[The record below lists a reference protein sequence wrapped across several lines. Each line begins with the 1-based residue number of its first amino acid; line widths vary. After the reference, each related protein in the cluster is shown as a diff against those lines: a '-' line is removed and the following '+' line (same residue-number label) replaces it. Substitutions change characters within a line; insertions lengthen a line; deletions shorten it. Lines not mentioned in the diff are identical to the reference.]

1 MSSNCAAGGSTSVR
15 VAWCAA
21 LAAGCTT
28 AAAGPDPAKVATHGA
43 APFAVQLERLAKLQH
58 GIDLIAPPAGVDP
71 VVWQA
76 MIPKDNQPTAARIEL
91 GRKLYFDARLSADG
105 TVACATCHDVTR
117 GFADRRPVSE
127 GIGDKLGRRSAPTT
141 LNAALLT
148 SQFWDG
154 RAATLEAQAIL
165 PIVNPIE
172 MGHKTGREATPAIAS
187 DPAYTAM
194 FKAAYGRAPNYDDI
208 GRSIAAFERTLMFLD
223 APLDRYLRGDTNAIS
238 ESARRGWVLFNG
250 KGRCVTCHPMNRAN
264 PIGSD
269 GRFHNVGVSA
279 RHQKFGE
286 LARQAVSA
294 LAKSDTAQSIDR
306 LALETDASEL
316 GRFLVTRNRADL
328 GGFRTPTLRNAGI
341 TAPYMHDGTMPT
353 LWDVMD
359 HYNKGGEANLFLDG
373 GIESLALTEPEISDL
388 VALMFTLTDDRF
400 ATENT
405 AELARQRAA
414 AAVRR
419 PFRDDALSTR
429 KKLQFE

>member
-1 MSSNCAAGGSTSVR
+1 
-15 VAWCAA
+15 
-21 LAAGCTT
+21 
-28 AAAGPDPAKVATHGA
+28 
-43 APFAVQLERLAKLQH
+43 
-58 GIDLIAPPAGVDP
+58 PAGVDP

-172 MGHKTGREATPAIAS
+172 MGHKTGREATAAIAS

-294 LAKSDTAQSIDR
+294 LAKSDTAEAIDR

-328 GGFRTPTLRNAGI
+328 GGFRTPTLRNTGI